1 MANRDPLTNT
11 TKLAMD
17 QQQRLRK
24 KLPLQQGEVSTLSF
38 WISQVFMIIAT
49 VLGVYLAGQQGLAQA
64 VNFEQI
70 QSDKNNYYLRKSLHH
85 ELEDNVALLQDYIES
100 LSVPC
105 TRSAAQCYALQLDQ
119 FIWQSMQF
127 SNATLE
133 TPPELLRES
142 RAFYRQVNDIQQ
154 KITQNVYGRNYAA
167 GLLEQQ
173 IQHMQQVVFPMFE
186 QDLAEL
192 MALLQAN
199 NVEVN

>member
-1 MANRDPLTNT
+1 MTHRDPLTNT
-11 TKLAMD
+11 YKLATE

-24 KLPLQQGEVSTLSF
+24 KIPLQQGEVSTLSF

-70 QSDKNNYYLRKSLHH
+70 QSDKNNYYLRKSLQH
-85 ELEDNVALLQDYIES
+85 ELEDNVALLQDYIEL

-105 TRSAAQCYALQLDQ
+105 SRSAAQCYALQLDQ
-119 FIWQSMQF
+119 FIWQSMKF

-154 KITQNVYGRNYAA
+154 KISQNVYGRSYAA

-173 IQHMQQVVFPMFE
+173 INHMQQVVLPMFE
-186 QDLAEL
+186 DDLAKL
-192 MALLQAN
+192 MVVLNAN

>member
-154 KITQNVYGRNYAA
+154 KISQNVYGRNYAA